1 MSMTSLTSWPI
12 VLVLL
17 ALAYLSFT
25 MGGAGGANVATNES
39 LAYAEEKQN
48 LTAGLAD
55 AKGDYYENTT
65 ARQRTMM
72 GPYNYMVDM
81 MIAWTE
87 FGFEFG
93 HTNPDAA
100 KVNTTISPGV
110 VGAILGT
117 PLWLTYRR
125 FNQ

>member
-12 VLVLL
+12 ALLLL

-25 MGGAGGANVATNES
+25 TGGAGGANVATNES
-39 LAYAEEKQN
+39 LAYAEEKEN

-55 AKGDYYENTT
+55 IKEDYYENTT
-65 ARQRTMM
+65 ARQRAVM